1 MKNLL
6 DKVHRRRLYILASF
20 AILGLQLCAYA
31 ALLVLW
37 TTNALDRHPFSLSR
51 LSLVSQII
59 SVTSQALAISS
70 LAALTFLVQAVASD
84 RVIRRGAYAS
94 DTCQHNISDE
104 LFVS

>member
-37 TTNALDRHPFSLSR
+37 ATNALDRHLFSLSR